1 MYPMHRIPSSHW
13 YWCLEQLSSRWL
25 GLSGLLELAQS
36 GWPAPNEQKKAC
48 VPGYCWSKSQQ
59 EAPLT
64 DQAKKF
70 KCWNMLK
77 PTLHP
82 ALPVQAVFFGLPA
95 SFGSFVGAGGA
106 GADGLGAEGAIPD
119 AETGRNSHGS
129 CKAGRHWISNRNPRL
144 HMAPLSWRTSL
155 LLQPAQSKLQIIHNH
170 PLTVRCSLFT
180 AVGAGGFGASW
191 FDPPVFGEDQ
201 IPPNRSK
208 QDWHATKSYKVW
220 KTYVGPLGVPAV
232 SVIFSD
238 AKPVEG
244 N

>member
-1 MYPMHRIPSSHW
+1 MYPTHRIPSSHW
-13 YWCLEQLSSRWL
+13 YWCLKQLSSRWL

-48 VPGYCWSKSQQ
+48 VPGYCWSKSHQ

-155 LLQPAQSKLQIIHNH
+155 LLQPAQSKLQITRLLFAVHCLQH
-170 PLTVRCSLFT
+170 LAQAALVPLDSILQFLEKIRYLRT
-180 AVGAGGFGASW
+180 G
-191 FDPPVFGEDQ
+191 P
-201 IPPNRSK
+201 K